1 MDLES
6 RIINRIMLHQLLRW
20 IQVILLDFSRNI
32 LQRLRDTQPIN
43 TDQTRGL
50 KHVVSVLEGSRV
62 F

>member
-50 KHVVSVLEGSRV
+50 KRVVSVLEGSRV